1 MKNKFMRSVTAMVVA
16 VTMLISSQG
25 VVTSFADGG
34 DHSDMSESSSVQMNE
49 VGNNGTDQSTK
60 DDAAQC
66 NCGATDG
73 EAHKEGCPLYV
84 KPDGG
89 NTENDAAQCTCGAK
103 EGEPHQENCPLYVKP
118 DDGNTNDGD
127 TDNGAGEDTNIKSVV
142 DAINALPAV
151 ETITEET
158 DLVSLKDQV
167 NAARAAYDALSA
179 EQKESFDATV
189 LEKLTAL
196 EAKISELESGEQ
208 ETAPSEAVQNVIEK
222 IDAAVEQ
229 IDYTTETISAT
240 DGTTV
245 TKTHITMLKD
255 LDPANNAELKALI
268 DKEAAHEQDEN
279 QPALTDEEAAKLSDA
294 RKAFED
300 AKAKYLSE
308 GFSNAQLAARQ
319 AYDALAETDRPQV
332 TNYSLLEA
340 MEENIAYIMQA
351 VNTLPNGETVAMI
364 GDTEYKTLDEAIAAA
379 GDGATIEILQDC
391 TTQNGFSI
399 FGKSLIIDGNNHAI
413 TVDNLGIYLLNN
425 GSNIAELTFKN
436 CKQLNISPVSGTP
449 TAAGNSA
456 PWASVIVSFDCIL
469 TFDNCTV
476 NIQQPIGDTKVH
488 TGLYYHVG
496 SKINLNNTVMSVTGF
511 TTNGFSADVNDE
523 GLPYTSELNV
533 LNGSNL
539 TVSQN
544 RAGLTAALKVTVTD
558 SKLTNSNNRGN
569 ASNGADYII
578 TNSEVDISGN
588 GTHGMSARNVEIVNS
603 NVTCEGNGG
612 FGVTYYGSMKMDG
625 SSTLDANQ
633 NGNAGLRANNKG
645 KTSDVAS
652 GAKVNILGNSHNGL
666 ENYGD
671 FTFEDGVILRIN
683 NNDEVKTNGGGI
695 YNAGSIILPSDTEI
709 MNNHAKKHGG
719 GICNDGTVT
728 VPNGVKLYNNHAD
741 IAGDDIHLGSEDKFK
756 DASITFYPVGS
767 DWTLTQTQ
775 LPITGWY
782 FDGNKDGTSVT
793 ELNTNRWSQGNYYDL
808 ANVTADGITL
818 RGFQSL
824 KAAHAYAY
832 DPETPVNPTD
842 WEHSKSKTATNLDA
856 NYQSQVTLSLPAA
869 QEQLVSDVVFVLDES
884 SAYDAVVEEMDTMLN
899 NLADHVAKN
908 EAAVKVGVV
917 VFRGNAVTKDLELLT
932 PDSIDDI
939 NAFVRTRPD
948 VGGSNMMAGLQA
960 AEAML
965 QNAPED
971 DSRKYMILIGDGIT
985 YTWSGENG
993 EQLGVNFANADAPT
1007 SPMLASPDAFDV
1019 KHGNGYLPNDWSK
1032 HLNEVSSVMEK
1043 TISEKSSS
1051 YSRGVDISTLPFIRN
1066 DEKYNYTSSVDI
1078 ALYKC
1083 DQLYRNLSSKYHC
1096 YTVMRSAPSL
1106 SDPSKTD
1113 GEIHPWGPSFMNYLA
1128 NGKEVSFAEI
1138 QNDIYYLLDAGS
1150 QVVDVIGEGIDN
1162 VGNEYDFKFIDE
1174 ADKLTLKVG
1183 NEVLPIHEENGYY
1196 GFGEKLTSGD
1206 YAGHY
1211 PYELTYYPEGMGT
1224 RSLEVAGELFRWDIN
1239 VPVSNFAPVQLTYT
1253 VQLTNPQTADGTYG
1267 QYDADGSKEYAGL
1280 YTNKM
1285 AILYPVDSNGV
1296 EGEQEAFQKPTV
1308 SYTIS
1313 NGKPVDPPVDPED
1326 PTPRPGGGGDEDDDT
1341 PTIINDTPVPTTT
1354 IDDEDVPLTDLPED
1368 TVTID
1373 DEEVPLK
1380 DIPNTGDMIPV
1391 PAMVAAVISIGG
1403 IALLMKKHK

>member
-49 VGNNGTDQSTK
+49 VGNNGTDQSTE
-60 DDAAQC
+60 DGVAQC

-73 EAHKEGCPLYV
+73 EAHKEDCPLYV

-118 DDGNTNDGD
+118 DDGNTNNGD
-127 TDNGAGEDTNIKSVV
+127 TDNSAGEDADIKSVV
-142 DAINALPAV
+142 DAINALPAAG
-151 ETITEET
+151 TITKET
-158 DLVSLKDQV
+158 NLVSLKDQV
-167 NAARAAYDALSA
+167 NAARVAYDALSDD
-179 EQKESFDATV
+179 QKAAFDAAT

-268 DKEAAHEQDEN
+268 DKEAAHEQDET
-279 QPALTDEEAAKLSDA
+279 QPALTDEEAAKLSEV

-319 AYDALAETDRPQV
+319 AYDALAEADKTQV
-332 TNYSLLEA
+332 TNYSLLTD
-340 MEENIAYIMQA
+340 METNIAYIMQA
-351 VNTLPNGETVAMI
+351 VNTLPEEPVAMI
-364 GDTEYKTLDEAIAAA
+364 GTEPYTSLDDAVEKAEEGSTITLLKDCKLTKGFNKTLTFTGHHKITIPKQLTSNGEGWMCFGLYDPSRVLTFDDVEVEWIS
-379 GDGATIEILQDC
+379 DGTAPWLMLSLSGTLNV
-391 TTQNGFSI
+391 TNGA
-399 FGKSLIIDGNNHAI
+399 N
-413 TVDNLGIYLLNN
+413 
-425 GSNIAELTFKN
+425 LTFKFDSKTTKTRN
-436 CKQLNISPVSGTP
+436 AIYMNEGAVLNVTNASTFQILGVGTEGTAGQGIQLDKTGKSTINVSAGSTFLIDGTNRGYVNSPVVNVEDS
-449 TAAGNSA
+449 
-456 PWASVIVSFDCIL
+456 
-469 TFDNCTV
+469 TFTVQNCT
-476 NIQQPIGDTKVH
+476 
-488 TGLYYHVG
+488 
-496 SKINLNNTVMSVTGF
+496 S
-511 TTNGFSADVNDE
+511 
-523 GLPYTSELNV
+523 
-533 LNGSNL
+533 
-539 TVSQN
+539 
-544 RAGLTAALKVTVTD
+544 
-558 SKLTNSNNRGN
+558 N
-569 ASNGADYII
+569 ASNGGNFTA
-578 TNSEVDISGN
+578 TNSK
-588 GTHGMSARNVEIVNS
+588 
-603 NVTCEGNGG
+603 
-612 FGVTYYGSMKMDG
+612 VTY
-625 SSTLDANQ
+625 Q
-633 NGNAGLRANNKG
+633 NNKG
-645 KTSDVAS
+645 HGLSAGDVILKNTDFLSD
-652 GAKVNILGNSHNGL
+652 NNGL
-666 ENYGD
+666 YGVYVNGKFLVD
-671 FTFEDGVILRIN
+671 KDSTMTVTNNSYDGDCAGVNLTAAVNDGRVEAGAVVTITGNKCSGFSSRGVCTFEEGSKLTITNNIN
-683 NNDEVKTNGGGI
+683 DKGSASYGGGI
-695 YNAGSIILPSDTEI
+695 YNTKSTAHLTLPSDAVI
-709 MNNHAKKHGG
+709 
-719 GICNDGTVT
+719 
-728 VPNGVKLYNNHAD
+728 YNNHAVTG
-741 IAGDDIHLGSEDKFK
+741 GDDIYNTGE
-756 DASITFYPVGS
+756 ITFSHVGT
-767 DWTLTQTQ
+767 DWILDDTN

-782 FDGNKDGTSVT
+782 FDGNNNGTT
-793 ELNTNRWSQGNYYDL
+793 TNRWSKSNYYELFNLFDESGK
-808 ANVTADGITL
+808 VTLTGTYA
-818 RGFQSL
+818 L

-869 QEQLVSDVVFVLDES
+869 QEQLISDVVFVLDES

-1267 QYDADGSKEYAGL
+1267 QYDADGSEEYAGL

-1308 SYTIS
+1308 SYSIS

-1326 PTPRPGGGGDEDDDT
+1326 PTPRPGGGGNEDDDT
-1341 PTIINDTPVPTTT
+1341 PTIINETPVPTTT
-1354 IDDEDVPLTDLPED
+1354 IEDEDVPMADLPED

-1403 IALLMKKHK
+1403 IALLMKKYK

>member
-49 VGNNGTDQSTK
+49 VGNNGTDQSTE
-60 DDAAQC
+60 DGVAQC

-73 EAHKEGCPLYV
+73 EAHKE
-84 KPDGG
+84 D
-89 NTENDAAQCTCGAK
+89 
-103 EGEPHQENCPLYVKP
+103 CPLYVKP
-118 DDGNTNDGD
+118 DDGNTNNGD
-127 TDNGAGEDTNIKSVV
+127 TDNSAGEDADIKSVV
-142 DAINALPAV
+142 DAINALPAAG
-151 ETITEET
+151 TITKET
-158 DLVSLKDQV
+158 NLVSLKDQV
-167 NAARAAYDALSA
+167 NAARVAYDALSDD
-179 EQKESFDATV
+179 QKAAFDAAT

-268 DKEAAHEQDEN
+268 DKEAAHEQDET
-279 QPALTDEEAAKLSDA
+279 QPALTDEEAAKLSEV

-319 AYDALAETDRPQV
+319 AYDALAEADKTQV
-332 TNYSLLEA
+332 TNYSLLTD
-340 MEENIAYIMQA
+340 METNIAYIMQA
-351 VNTLPNGETVAMI
+351 VNTLPEEPVAMI
-364 GDTEYKTLDEAIAAA
+364 GTEPYTSLDDAVEKAEEGSTITLLKDCKLTKGFNKTLTFTGHHKITIPKQLTSNGEGWMCFGLYDPSRVLTFDDVEVEWIS
-379 GDGATIEILQDC
+379 DGTAPWLMLSLSGTLNV
-391 TTQNGFSI
+391 TNGA
-399 FGKSLIIDGNNHAI
+399 N
-413 TVDNLGIYLLNN
+413 
-425 GSNIAELTFKN
+425 LTFKFDSKTTKTRN
-436 CKQLNISPVSGTP
+436 AIYMNEGAVLNVTNASTFQILGVGTEGTAGQGIQLDKTGKSTINVSAGSTFLIDGTNRGYVNSPVVNVEDS
-449 TAAGNSA
+449 
-456 PWASVIVSFDCIL
+456 
-469 TFDNCTV
+469 TFTVQNCT
-476 NIQQPIGDTKVH
+476 
-488 TGLYYHVG
+488 
-496 SKINLNNTVMSVTGF
+496 S
-511 TTNGFSADVNDE
+511 
-523 GLPYTSELNV
+523 
-533 LNGSNL
+533 
-539 TVSQN
+539 
-544 RAGLTAALKVTVTD
+544 
-558 SKLTNSNNRGN
+558 N
-569 ASNGADYII
+569 ASNGGNFTA
-578 TNSEVDISGN
+578 TNSK
-588 GTHGMSARNVEIVNS
+588 
-603 NVTCEGNGG
+603 
-612 FGVTYYGSMKMDG
+612 VTY
-625 SSTLDANQ
+625 Q
-633 NGNAGLRANNKG
+633 NNKG
-645 KTSDVAS
+645 HGLSAGDVILKNTDFLSD
-652 GAKVNILGNSHNGL
+652 NNGL
-666 ENYGD
+666 YGVYVNGKFLVD
-671 FTFEDGVILRIN
+671 KDSTMTVTNNSYDGDCAGVNLTAAVNDGRVEAGAVVTITGNKCSGFSSRGVCTFEEGSKLTITNNIN
-683 NNDEVKTNGGGI
+683 DKGSASYGGGI
-695 YNAGSIILPSDTEI
+695 YNTKSTAHLTLPSDAVI
-709 MNNHAKKHGG
+709 
-719 GICNDGTVT
+719 
-728 VPNGVKLYNNHAD
+728 YNNHAVTG
-741 IAGDDIHLGSEDKFK
+741 GDDIYNTGE
-756 DASITFYPVGS
+756 ITFSHVGT
-767 DWTLTQTQ
+767 DWILDDTN

-782 FDGNKDGTSVT
+782 FDGNNNGTT
-793 ELNTNRWSQGNYYDL
+793 TNRWSKSNYYELFNLFDESGK
-808 ANVTADGITL
+808 VTLTGTYA
-818 RGFQSL
+818 L

-869 QEQLVSDVVFVLDES
+869 QEQLISDVVFVLDES

-1267 QYDADGSKEYAGL
+1267 QYDADGSEEYAGL

-1308 SYTIS
+1308 SYSIS

-1326 PTPRPGGGGDEDDDT
+1326 PTPRPGGGGNEDDDT
-1341 PTIINDTPVPTTT
+1341 PTIINETPVPTTT
-1354 IDDEDVPLTDLPED
+1354 IEDEDVPMADLPED

-1403 IALLMKKHK
+1403 IALLMKKYK

>member
-118 DDGNTNDGD
+118 DGGNTNNGD
-127 TDNGAGEDTNIKSVV
+127 TDNSAGEDADIKSVV
-142 DAINALPAV
+142 DAINALPAAG
-151 ETITEET
+151 TITKET
-158 DLVSLKDQV
+158 NLVSLKDQV
-167 NAARAAYDALSA
+167 NAARVAYDALSDD
-179 EQKESFDATV
+179 QKAAFDAAT

-268 DKEAAHEQDEN
+268 DKEAAHEQDET
-279 QPALTDEEAAKLSDA
+279 QPALTDEEAAKLSEV

-319 AYDALAETDRPQV
+319 AYDALAEADKTQV
-332 TNYSLLEA
+332 TNYSLLTD
-340 MEENIAYIMQA
+340 METNIAYIMQA
-351 VNTLPNGETVAMI
+351 VNTLPEEPVAMI
-364 GDTEYKTLDEAIAAA
+364 GTEPYTSLDDAVEKAEEGSTITLLKDCKLTKGFNKTLTFTGHHKITIPKQLTSNGEGWMCFGLYDPSRVLTFDDVEVEWIS
-379 GDGATIEILQDC
+379 DGTAPWLMLSLSGTLNV
-391 TTQNGFSI
+391 TNGA
-399 FGKSLIIDGNNHAI
+399 N
-413 TVDNLGIYLLNN
+413 
-425 GSNIAELTFKN
+425 LTFKFDSKTTKTRN
-436 CKQLNISPVSGTP
+436 AIYMNEGAVLNVTNASTFQILGVGTEGTAGQGIQLDKTGKSTINVSAGSTFLIDGTNRGYVNSPVVNVEDS
-449 TAAGNSA
+449 
-456 PWASVIVSFDCIL
+456 
-469 TFDNCTV
+469 TFTVQNCT
-476 NIQQPIGDTKVH
+476 
-488 TGLYYHVG
+488 
-496 SKINLNNTVMSVTGF
+496 S
-511 TTNGFSADVNDE
+511 
-523 GLPYTSELNV
+523 
-533 LNGSNL
+533 
-539 TVSQN
+539 
-544 RAGLTAALKVTVTD
+544 
-558 SKLTNSNNRGN
+558 N
-569 ASNGADYII
+569 ASNGGNFTA
-578 TNSEVDISGN
+578 TNSK
-588 GTHGMSARNVEIVNS
+588 
-603 NVTCEGNGG
+603 
-612 FGVTYYGSMKMDG
+612 VTY
-625 SSTLDANQ
+625 Q
-633 NGNAGLRANNKG
+633 NNKG
-645 KTSDVAS
+645 HGLSAGDVILKNTDFLSD
-652 GAKVNILGNSHNGL
+652 NNGL
-666 ENYGD
+666 YGVYVNGKFLVD
-671 FTFEDGVILRIN
+671 KDSTMTVTNNSYDGDCAGVNLTAAVNDGRVEAGAVVTITGNKCSGFSSRGVCTFEEGSKLTITNNIN
-683 NNDEVKTNGGGI
+683 DKGSASYGGGI
-695 YNAGSIILPSDTEI
+695 YNTKSTAHLTLPSDAVI
-709 MNNHAKKHGG
+709 
-719 GICNDGTVT
+719 
-728 VPNGVKLYNNHAD
+728 YNNHAVTG
-741 IAGDDIHLGSEDKFK
+741 GDDIYNTGE
-756 DASITFYPVGS
+756 ITFSHVGT
-767 DWTLTQTQ
+767 DWILDDTN

-782 FDGNKDGTSVT
+782 FDGNNNGTT
-793 ELNTNRWSQGNYYDL
+793 TNRWSKSNYYELFNLFDESGK
-808 ANVTADGITL
+808 VTLTGTYA
-818 RGFQSL
+818 L

-1308 SYTIS
+1308 SYSIS

-1341 PTIINDTPVPTTT
+1341 PTIINETPVPTTT

>member
-34 DHSDMSESSSVQMNE
+34 DHSDLSESSSVQMKE
-49 VGNNGTDQSTK
+49 VSNNGTDQST
-60 DDAAQC
+60 
-66 NCGATDG
+66 
-73 EAHKEGCPLYV
+73 
-84 KPDGG
+84 
-89 NTENDAAQCTCGAK
+89 ENDDAQCTCGAK

-127 TDNGAGEDTNIKSVV
+127 TDNSAGEDADIKSVV
-142 DAINALPAV
+142 DAINAPPAA

-167 NAARAAYDALSA
+167 NAARAAYNALSDD
-179 EQKESFDATV
+179 QKAAFDTAV
-189 LEKLTAL
+189 LDKLTAL
-196 EAKISELESGEQ
+196 EAKISELESGKQ
-208 ETAPSEAVQNVIEK
+208 ETESSEAVQNVIEK

-229 IDYTTETISAT
+229 INYTTETITAT

-245 TKTHITMLKD
+245 TKKHITMLKD
-255 LDPANNAELKALI
+255 LDPANNTELKALI
-268 DKEAAHEQDEN
+268 DREAAHEQDEN

-300 AKAKYLSE
+300 AKAKYLSK
-308 GFSNAQLAARQ
+308 GFSNAPQAARQ
-319 AYDALAETDRPQV
+319 AYDALAEADKTQV

-351 VNTLPNGETVAMI
+351 VNTLPEGEPVAMI
-364 GDTEYKTLDEAIAAA
+364 GTEPYTSLDDAVEKAEEGSTITLLKDCELTKGFNKTLTFNGTGKITIPQQLKSNGEGWMCFGL
-379 GDGATIEILQDC
+379 GDPSRVLTFDGVEVEWLSDGSAPWLMLSLSGTLNVTNGA
-391 TTQNGFSI
+391 N
-399 FGKSLIIDGNNHAI
+399 
-413 TVDNLGIYLLNN
+413 
-425 GSNIAELTFKN
+425 LTFKFDSKTTKTRN
-436 CKQLNISPVSGTP
+436 AIYMNEGAVLNVTNASTFQILGVGTEGTAGQGIQLDKTGKSTINVSAGSTFLIDGTNRGYVNSPVINVEDS
-449 TAAGNSA
+449 
-456 PWASVIVSFDCIL
+456 
-469 TFDNCTV
+469 TFTVQNCT
-476 NIQQPIGDTKVH
+476 
-488 TGLYYHVG
+488 
-496 SKINLNNTVMSVTGF
+496 S
-511 TTNGFSADVNDE
+511 
-523 GLPYTSELNV
+523 
-533 LNGSNL
+533 
-539 TVSQN
+539 
-544 RAGLTAALKVTVTD
+544 
-558 SKLTNSNNRGN
+558 N
-569 ASNGADYII
+569 ASNGGNFTS
-578 TNSEVDISGN
+578 TNSK
-588 GTHGMSARNVEIVNS
+588 
-603 NVTCEGNGG
+603 
-612 FGVTYYGSMKMDG
+612 VTY
-625 SSTLDANQ
+625 Q
-633 NGNAGLRANNKG
+633 NNKG
-645 KTSDVAS
+645 HGLSAGDVILKNTDFLSD
-652 GAKVNILGNSHNGL
+652 NNGL
-666 ENYGD
+666 YGVYVSGEFLVD
-671 FTFEDGVILRIN
+671 KDSTMTVTNNSYDGDCAGVNLTAAVNDGRVEAGAVVTITGNKCSGFSSRGVCTFEEGSKLTITGN
-683 NNDEVKTNGGGI
+683 YNDKGSASYGGGI
-695 YNAGSIILPSDTEI
+695 YNTKDTAHLTLPSDAVI
-709 MNNHAKKHGG
+709 
-719 GICNDGTVT
+719 
-728 VPNGVKLYNNHAD
+728 YNNHAVTG
-741 IAGDDIHLGSEDKFK
+741 GDDIYNTGE
-756 DASITFYPVGS
+756 ITFSRVGT
-767 DWTLTQTQ
+767 DWTLDDCNHK
-775 LPITGWY
+775 ITGWY
-782 FDGNKDGTSVT
+782 DDSDNS
-793 ELNTNRWSQGNYYDL
+793 RWEAHEKPYHINEFVKFERNGMTTVKGL
-808 ANVTADGITL
+808 L
-818 RGFQSL
+818 SL
-824 KAAHAYAY
+824 KAAHGV
-832 DPETPVNPTD
+832 DPINPGDPGTTE
-842 WEHSKSKTATNLDA
+842 WEHSKSKTATNLDK
-856 NYQSQVTLSLPAA
+856 NYQSQVTLSLPSA
-869 QEQLVSDVVFVLDES
+869 QEQLVTDVVFVLDES

-1019 KHGNGYLPNDWSK
+1019 KHGNGYMPNDWSE

-1066 DEKYNYTSSVDI
+1066 DEKDNYTSSVDI

-1128 NGKEVSFAEI
+1128 DGKEVSFAEI

-1150 QVVDVIGEGIDN
+1150 QVVDVIGEGVDN
-1162 VGNEYDFKFIDE
+1162 AGNEYNFDFVDKIENIDV
-1174 ADKLTLKVG
+1174 KVG
-1183 NEVLPIHEENGYY
+1183 GETISKERIVDPHFSDPYITTAY
-1196 GFGEKLTSGD
+1196 GFGDGSDNNHEEATQYPNYDFVVKY
-1206 YAGHY
+1206 YANGRDGKSD
-1211 PYELTYYPEGMGT
+1211 ECFVWEMNT
-1224 RSLEVAGELFRWDIN
+1224 A
-1239 VPVSNFAPVQLTYT
+1239 VSNFAPVQLTYT
-1253 VQLTNPQTADGTYG
+1253 VQLTNPQTTDGTYG
-1267 QYDADGSKEYAGL
+1267 QYDEDGSEKYTSL
-1280 YTNKM
+1280 YTNKE
-1285 AILYPVDSNGV
+1285 AILYPVDTNHNSGV
-1296 EGEQEAFQKPTV
+1296 AEYFQKPTV

-1341 PTIINDTPVPTTT
+1341 PTIINETPVPTTT